1 MNIRILSIVVMLFA
15 STQKLS
21 AQKDFYASKNFS
33 IYTQEV
39 MPALM
44 RHAQDL
50 KKLGLTQEEIIQQ
63 FIDALVLE
71 STEQV
76 KPVVSEKT
84 KKALLYGTA
93 VIATVAV
100 IGGIAYWLITS
111 KPHVQ
116 NNLQN
121 PGPGNA
127 QVQLPNETQ
136 NIAQGVNVN
145 IIQGNIQDQHFTDDT
160 TAAIVNAANEA
171 LQGGGGVDGAI
182 HQDAGAAQLQ
192 QYCRDNFQVNQDGSR
207 CQAGQAVITP
217 GFNLAPRR
225 IIHTVAPRARAD
237 GEWRNTLAQTYQ
249 NCMQVAD
256 QNNLTAVAFPA
267 LGTGI
272 FGCDPQ
278 ESSRIA
284 VRTVNQYLADHPQSR
299 INEIRFVCWGQNN
312 MQLYRDSLASIS

>member
-1 MNIRILSIVVMLFA
+1 MNIRILSIIIMFFA

-21 AQKDFYASKNFS
+21 AQTDFYASKSFS
-33 IYTQEV
+33 AYAQEA

-63 FIDALVLE
+63 CVDALILE

-76 KPVVSEKT
+76 KPVVSEQT
-84 KKALLYGTA
+84 KKVLLYGVA
-93 VIATVAV
+93 VIAAVAV
-100 IGGIAYWLITS
+100 IGGVAYWLITS
-111 KPHVQ
+111 KTDAQ
-116 NNLQN
+116 NNAQN
-121 PGPGNA
+121 PGPENVQA
-127 QVQLPNETQ
+127 QRPNEV
-136 NIAQGVNVN
+136 QGGNVN
-145 IIQGNIQDQHFTDDT
+145 IVQGNIQDQHFADDA

-182 HQDAGAAQLQ
+182 HQAAGAAQLQ
-192 QYCRDNFQVNQDGSR
+192 QYCRNNFQVNGHGNR

-249 NCMQVAD
+249 SCMQVAD

-272 FGCDPQ
+272 FGCDQQ

-284 VRTVNQYLADHPQSR
+284 VQTVHQYLAAHPQSR
-299 INEIRFVCWGQNN
+299 INEVRFVCWGQNN
-312 MQLYRDSLASIS
+312 MQFYRESLASIR